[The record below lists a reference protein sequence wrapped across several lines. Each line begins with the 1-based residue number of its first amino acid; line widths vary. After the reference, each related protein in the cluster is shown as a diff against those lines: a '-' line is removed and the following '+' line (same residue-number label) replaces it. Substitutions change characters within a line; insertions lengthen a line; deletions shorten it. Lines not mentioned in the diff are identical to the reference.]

1 MAMLFK
7 PFLESVSHFSKKLF
21 STKKKGLS
29 LSFSLFKKAYLNFLK
44 KVIST
49 IEKKLFYI
57 IKKGF
62 LAEKK
67 WSKEK
72 KRNAFLHTA
81 FFLHMQRIFFPWIFL
96 FLFFA
101 HISIWSPPPTHL
113 VRKYQHL
120 ANPTHPSTYWH
131 KPWMVLRL

>member
-62 LAEKK
+62 LAKKKVIKKEEKK
-67 WSKEK
+67 CFS
-72 KRNAFLHTA
+72 
-81 FFLHMQRIFFPWIFL
+81 
-96 FLFFA
+96 
-101 HISIWSPPPTHL
+101 TH
-113 VRKYQHL
+113 RF
-120 ANPTHPSTYWH
+120 
-131 KPWMVLRL
+131 